1 MTKNNKSELIQRV
14 AKMYNEGVTQ
24 EAMAERL
31 GVTVRTVGG
40 YISRARVAGLVGG
53 PHGSNVGRLLRSLP
67 PEVDAWLKAQIPE
80 GGTITEMIR
89 AIVIDAYY
97 EENHV
102 AYPDTGM

>member
-1 MTKNNKSELIQRV
+1 MTRNNKTEIIQRV
-14 AKMYNEGVTQ
+14 AKMYNDDVTQ

-67 PEVDAWLKAQIPE
+67 PEVDAWLKSQVPP
-80 GGTITEMIR
+80 GSTITEMIR

-97 EENHV
+97 EENFV
-102 AYPDTGM
+102 AHPDTGV

>member
-1 MTKNNKSELIQRV
+1 MTRNNKTEIIQRV
-14 AKMYNEGVTQ
+14 AKMYNDDVTQ

-67 PEVDAWLKAQIPE
+67 PEIDAWLKSQVPP

-97 EENHV
+97 EENLV